1 MLLGPCQ
8 SRFLR
13 GEEMNV
19 RTEMSDYVFFNLNS
33 IRVYEGNDRFFGFD
47 LFHPLR
53 TQVQVDWGAGGWA
66 DGIDLDVGLKNFRQ
80 EQRIARAPGM

>member
-1 MLLGPCQ
+1 MAVGILHRIDFSSKAMGLIDCQEQSARMLLGPCQ

-47 LFHPLR
+47 LFH
-53 TQVQVDWGAGGWA
+53 
-66 DGIDLDVGLKNFRQ
+66 
-80 EQRIARAPGM
+80 